1 MKDMST
7 SVMAE
12 LRRNGYVFIPELD
25 PLRSSLEVAECIGS
39 VVDLHAA
46 YPGKGLK
53 KVHLLR
59 AMKEDESRP
68 NTYSAMLGL
77 KEFPPHT
84 DFANWASPPRY
95 LMLRCIVGF
104 DHVFTSIIP
113 SHALLSCLGE
123 RISSRA
129 LFRPRRQVLGK
140 PVTILPMCFS
150 IMDTEA
156 IRWDPRFLRPL
167 NNEATEAFSKA
178 PGSVD
183 LQESIVR
190 IQLSSPGDTL
200 LIDNWRCLHGRSEI
214 GVGALSRHLER
225 VLLDEVRA

>member
-1 MKDMST
+1 
-7 SVMAE
+7 MAE
-12 LRRNGYVFIPELD
+12 LRRNGYVFFPELD

-46 YPGKGLK
+46 YPGEGLK
-53 KVHLLR
+53 TVHPLR
-59 AMKEDESRP
+59 AMKEAESRP

-123 RISSRA
+123 TISRRA

-140 PVTILPMCFS
+140 PVSILPMCFS

-167 NNEATEAFSKA
+167 NNEATEALSKA
-178 PGSVD
+178 PGSVV

-214 GVGALSRHLER
+214 GLVALSRHLER